1 MLELFGIFSP
11 EDLTLLVDRELEIG
25 DQDLELCWRK
35 VTCRKTEKKL
45 SFNMKQSTL
54 ADFGHDLP
62 RRTFSVDIL
71 SAKVSVSSLL

>member
-35 VTCRKTEKKL
+35 VTCRKTEKNL
-45 SFNMKQSTL
+45 SFNMKQSSMAMTYQEE
-54 ADFGHDLP
+54 H
-62 RRTFSVDIL
+62 
-71 SAKVSVSSLL
+71 SLLISFPRKFL